1 MPSLISSI
9 KVDLPH
15 LTQHSQFLFAESRC
29 GVNTQRNHIAF
40 YPENIF
46 NFTQIP
52 RKEGI
57 KCGAEG
63 RRKEQSHNYY
73 NYRGKIKNYF
83 TYPAKKT
90 AVLRVKLVRFYLI
103 LNLAKAR
110 REG

>member
-1 MPSLISSI
+1 M
-9 KVDLPH
+9 
-15 LTQHSQFLFAESRC
+15 
-29 GVNTQRNHIAF
+29 
-40 YPENIF
+40 
-46 NFTQIP
+46 
-52 RKEGI
+52 
-57 KCGAEG
+57 GAEG

-90 AVLRVKLVRFYLI
+90 AVLRVKLVQFYLI